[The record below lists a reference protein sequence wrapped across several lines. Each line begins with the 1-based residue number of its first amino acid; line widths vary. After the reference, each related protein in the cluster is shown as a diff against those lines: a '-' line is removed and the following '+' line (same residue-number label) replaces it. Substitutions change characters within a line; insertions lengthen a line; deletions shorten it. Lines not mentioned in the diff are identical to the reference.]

1 MVLSQNSHPDSYR
14 SGFSKE
20 EPPSLDTLTSQD
32 PPDSCLG
39 SIYPSE
45 NSGDHELMAVI
56 SNLVSQSLS
65 VCVSVS
71 FCICFCVSFCVFL
84 CLCMPFSDTF
94 SICLFIYLS
103 VSA

>member
-20 EPPSLDTLTSQD
+20 EPPSLETLTSQD
-32 PPDSCLG
+32 SPSPCLG

-45 NSGDHELMAVI
+45 NSGDHELIAVI

-65 VCVSVS
+65 VSVS
-71 FCICFCVSFCVFL
+71 LSLSVCFCVFL
-84 CLCMPFSDTF
+84 CL
-94 SICLFIYLS
+94 S
-103 VSA
+103 VSLYASF